1 MNRYALD
8 TDILALVQRA
18 GHAKTL
24 TRLGRL
30 PVVVTDTIWDELTV
44 VAESTGKVRPET
56 LVEMKDLLVSIV
68 GAPTLLEPATP
79 ESEAYV
85 RLHPGSD
92 AENAGE
98 HSLIAYASQHPDVT
112 AVLFDRQALHRAVE
126 ELRGRVLSI
135 HGFLD
140 VLRSQHGLSGS
151 DAQAISQKIC
161 AARSIVPPLWWSS
174 L

>member
-1 MNRYALD
+1 MSRYALD
-8 TDILALVQRA
+8 ADILALIQRA
-18 GHAKTL
+18 GFAKAL

-30 PVVVTDTIWDELTV
+30 PVVVTDTVWDELTV

-56 LVEMKDLLVSIV
+56 LAEMQELLVSIA
-68 GAPTLLEPATP
+68 GAATLLEPNTP
-79 ESEAYV
+79 ESEAYAH
-85 RLHPGSD
+85 LHPGSD

-98 HSLIAYASQHPDVT
+98 HSLIAYASQHADVT
-112 AVLFDRQALHRAVE
+112 GVLFDRKALHRAVE

-140 VLRSQHGLSGS
+140 VLRSQHGLSAS

-161 AARSIVPPLWWSS
+161 AAKSVVPPLWW
-174 L
+174 